1 MGTFAELIE
10 AQIET
15 EIERRLADYVSKLA
29 AHFFTNER
37 EIYKVIRS
45 DAAPETQQCRGH
57 TRNGKPCK
65 NKGKYAGHCHL
76 HRPVA
81 PTPQKTSKKSK
92 PKEHRETDEQIRD
105 SVGIIDEIF

>member
-10 AQIET
+10 AQIEN

-45 DAAPETQQCRGH
+45 EAAPETQQCRGH
-57 TRNGKPCK
+57 TKNGKPCK
-65 NKGKYAGHCHL
+65 NKGKYSGHCHL
-76 HRPVA
+76 HRPAA
-81 PTPQKTSKKSK
+81 PPQKPKNSKQ
-92 PKEHRETDEQIRD
+92 REIRVTDEQIRD
-105 SVGIIDEIF
+105 SLGIIDEIF